1 MENNQDAGQR
11 ISELVSLLNRY
22 AEEYYVYDQP
32 SVPDA
37 EYDRLYHELK
47 ALEMEF
53 PELIDPSSPTQRVG
67 DKVLSSFTK
76 VEHEVPM
83 LSLDDIF
90 TDGELQAFVSR
101 INERTDA
108 DKLEFCC
115 EVKLDGLA
123 CSILYENGVMVRA
136 ATRGN
141 GQVGEDITLNVRT
154 IKNVPLRLKTD
165 NPPQRLEVR
174 GEVVMPKDGFER
186 WNARARARGEKV
198 FANPRNAAAGS
209 LRQLDP
215 KITAKRPLMF
225 NCYALGIAE
234 GVDLPESHSE
244 RLAYVHSLGIP
255 VNNETRVGV
264 GVQFCRDFYKSV
276 GEKRDSLA
284 YEIDGVVIK
293 VNSIADQ
300 EMLGFITKSPRWAI
314 AYKFPARE
322 EMTTLLNV
330 DFQVGRTGAV
340 TPVARLAPVYV
351 SGVTVSNATLH
362 NEDEIR
368 RLDVMIGDTVIV
380 RRAGDVIP
388 QIVGVVKERRTG
400 CELKPVIFPE
410 VCPVCGSKIEKTEDE
425 AVARCSGGL
434 FCSAQVKESLK
445 HFVSRQA
452 MNIDGLGDK
461 IIENLYDG
469 GLIAHLSDIYKL
481 TSDRLFKFYREQE
494 KLEDLNTASDSKLI
508 TKLIASI
515 EKSKNTTLPRFIYAL
530 GIREVGEATALSLAS
545 KFLTLD
551 KLRAASFDELKTV
564 EDVGDVVANHVC
576 NFFGEEHNNR
586 IIDELLE
593 AGIAWPEIKAPD
605 EKDLPFLGKTFVIT
619 GTMQKSRTEVKNK
632 LQELGAKVAGS
643 VSAKTTAVI
652 YGNNPGS
659 KYSKAQELG
668 IRLISEEEFNGMI
681 GEKV

>member
-1 MENNQDAGQR
+1 MEIQDAERR
-11 ISELVSLLNRY
+11 INELVTLLNRY

-47 ALEMEF
+47 ALEQEF
-53 PELIDPSSPTQRVG
+53 PELINPSSPTQRVG
-67 DKVLSSFTK
+67 DSVLSSFEK

-90 TDGELQAFVSR
+90 NDGELNSFVSR
-101 INERTDA
+101 INELTDA
-108 DKLEFCC
+108 DHLEFCC

-123 CSILYENGVMVRA
+123 CSILYENGIMTRP

-141 GQVGEDITLNVRT
+141 GRVGENITLNVKT
-154 IKNVPLRLKTD
+154 IKNVPLKLKTD
-165 NPPQRLEVR
+165 NPPRRLEVR
-174 GEVVMPKDGFER
+174 GEVVMPKDGFEK
-186 WNARARARGEKV
+186 WNANAREHGQKT

-215 KITAKRPLMF
+215 KVTAKRPLMF

-234 GVDLPESHSE
+234 GVDLPDTHSA

-255 VNNETRVGV
+255 VNGETKVGT
-264 GVQFCRDFYKSV
+264 GSQFCRDFYKSI
-276 GEKRDSLA
+276 GEKRDSLP

-293 VNSIADQ
+293 VNSITDQ

-322 EMTTLLNV
+322 ELTTLLNV
-330 DFQVGRTGAV
+330 DFQVGRTGAI

-362 NEDEIR
+362 NEDEIH
-368 RLDVMIGDTVIV
+368 RLDAMIGDTVIV

-388 QIVGVVKERRTG
+388 QIVGVVKERRVEE
-400 CELKPVIFPE
+400 ELKPIVFPE
-410 VCPVCGSKIEKTEDE
+410 FCPVCGSKIEKIEGE

-434 FCSAQVKESLK
+434 FCSAQVKEALK

-469 GLIAHLSDIYKL
+469 GQISHLSDIYQLSSDKL
-481 TSDRLFKFYREQE
+481 FDFYRSQE
-494 KLEDLNTASDSKLI
+494 KFGDITSADGSKFI
-508 TKLIASI
+508 TKLMSSI
-515 EKSKNTTLPRFIYAL
+515 EKSKTTTLPRFIYAL
-530 GIREVGEATALSLAS
+530 GIREVGEATALSLAN
-545 KFLTLD
+545 KFLTLE
-551 KLRAASFDELKTV
+551 KLRHASFDELKTV
-564 EDVGDVVANHVC
+564 EDVGDVVARHVTS
-576 NFFGEEHNNR
+576 FFAEEHNNK
-586 IIDELLE
+586 IIDELL
-593 AGIAWPEIKAPD
+593 ASGINWPEIVVP
-605 EKDLPFLGKTFVIT
+605 EKTDQPLLGQTFVIT
-619 GTMQKSRTEVKNK
+619 GTLQSMGRTEAKNK
-632 LQELGAKVAGS
+632 LQSLGAKVAGS
-643 VSAKTTAVI
+643 VSSKTSGVV
-652 YGNNPGS
+652 YGSDPGS
-659 KYSKAQELG
+659 KYTKATELG
-668 IRLISEEEFNGMI
+668 IKLIDEDEFLKMI
-681 GEKV
+681 GNN